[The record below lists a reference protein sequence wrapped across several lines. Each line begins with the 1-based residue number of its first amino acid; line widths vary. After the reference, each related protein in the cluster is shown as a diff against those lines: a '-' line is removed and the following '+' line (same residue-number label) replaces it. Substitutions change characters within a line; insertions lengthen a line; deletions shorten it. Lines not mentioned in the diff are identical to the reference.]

1 MSLTPTNDAAFAD
14 DVLSSALPVL
24 VEFTADWCPPCRM
37 IIPVLQKIAD
47 DEASRLRVVSIDV
60 DANPV
65 TTRAY
70 GVISMPTLALF
81 VAGKPVV
88 QLVGAKPRAAIMRLI
103 EQHLPVA
110 AGWSRR
116 CGAGPRRASSLLTAD
131 L

>member
-37 IIPVLQKIAD
+37 IMPVLQKIAD
-47 DEASRLRVVSIDV
+47 DEAARLRVVSIDV

-70 GVISMPTLALF
+70 GVMSMPTLALF

-88 QLVGAKPRAAIMRLI
+88 QFVGAKPRAAIMRLI

-110 AGWSRR
+110 AG
-116 CGAGPRRASSLLTAD
+116 
-131 L
+131 

>member
-1 MSLTPTNDAAFAD
+1 MSLSPTNDAAFAD

-37 IIPVLQKIAD
+37 MMPVLQKIAD

-70 GVISMPTLALF
+70 GVMSMPTLALF

-88 QLVGAKPRAAIMRLI
+88 QFVGARPRVAIMRLI
-103 EQHLPVA
+103 EQYLPVA
-110 AGWSRR
+110 AG
-116 CGAGPRRASSLLTAD
+116 
-131 L
+131 